1 MINKNSF
8 LDAYGSLNGSYF
20 TNTAMWIAVAALV
33 GSPAKLS
40 DDNEFYY
47 RLRALFALSLTVHS
61 LSTVEGIA
69 TLFKATRLKM
79 FCQTSIT
86 GIQIWFIGLCLNV
99 HIGLRTL
106 SHDKEDFLNPL
117 NLGQL
122 SGKST
127 F

>member
-40 DDNEFYY
+40 TENEFYS

-61 LSTVEGIA
+61 LSTLEGIA
-69 TLFKATRLKM
+69 ALFKATRLKM
-79 FCQTSIT
+79 FCQVLI
-86 GIQIWFIGLCLNV
+86 
-99 HIGLRTL
+99 
-106 SHDKEDFLNPL
+106 
-117 NLGQL
+117 
-122 SGKST
+122 
-127 F
+127 